1 MFSFFRRK
9 KKDASESASK
19 HKKPAAPKD
28 VKPAKAASPTTAKAA
43 PPTGTKA
50 ASPKDTKPKTQPPTS
65 LKAALAAMEEA
76 IPGSVEEEKPAPKIS
91 AGADLDK
98 AKKALAK
105 KASQPMDR
113 QALIERALAIQKAQS
128 KMLDNLPQETRDRLR
143 SLALKAFVLEKPD
156 DKKKLN

>member
-19 HKKPAAPKD
+19 HKKPVAPKD
-28 VKPAKAASPTTAKAA
+28 LKPARAASPTTAKAA
-43 PPTGTKA
+43 
-50 ASPKDTKPKTQPPTS
+50 SLKDTKPKAQPPTS

-105 KASQPMDR
+105 KASRPMDR
-113 QALIERALAIQKAQS
+113 QALIEQALAIQKAQS